1 MEEGKLVAYN
11 QKVDDLTRKIMENDF
26 VFGEVQD
33 GKVYDACQ
41 MILSSLGASYYSVKG
56 IEEMIENPNM
66 TELQK
71 EMAGENLGI
80 LGKAVFRAMNL
91 FFKESGPKLVTSVL
105 DAESIEE
112 FLPSSWK
119 GLGIY
124 IKKTDTE
131 VTEEEK
137 EYLLESR
144 LKLLNRKKE
153 RDNELVKS
161 LLR

>member
-1 MEEGKLVAYN
+1 MDEGKLMAYN
-11 QKVDDLTRKIMENDF
+11 QKVDALTRKIMENDF

-33 GKVYDACQ
+33 GKVFDACQ
-41 MILSSLGASYYSVKG
+41 MILSSLGASYYSVKA
-56 IEEMIENPNM
+56 IEEIIDNPNM

-71 EMAGENLGI
+71 EMARENLGI

-91 FFKESGPKLVTSVL
+91 FFKKSGPKLVTSTL

-124 IKKTDTE
+124 MKKADTE
-131 VTEEEK
+131 ATEEEK

-144 LKLLNRKKE
+144 LKLLDKKRE
-153 RDNELVKS
+153 KDEELVKS
-161 LLR
+161 LLK

>member
-1 MEEGKLVAYN
+1 MDEGKLVAYN

-71 EMAGENLGI
+71 EMARENLGI

-91 FFKESGPKLVTSVL
+91 FFYESGPKLTTSVL

-112 FLPSSWK
+112 FLPNSWK
-119 GLGIY
+119 GLGLY
-124 IKKTDTE
+124 MKEADTE
-131 VTEEEK
+131 ATKEEK
-137 EYLLESR
+137 GSLLDER
-144 LKLLNRKKE
+144 LKLFNEKRKKE
-153 RDNELVKS
+153 REMIDS
-161 LLR
+161 LLK